1 MRNIEFRG
9 KDIETGKWKYGFY
22 SQFHNRPKIDKPNS
36 HQIFELL
43 EENSSPIV
51 LGNTSIGGLWFTID
65 ENTLGQ
71 FTGLKDKNGTKI
83 YEGDI
88 VRILY
93 TDWTSKSDS
102 DPRTL
107 DEYLKDIAKIGVVEW
122 DKLYPQFHIHF
133 IDKDNY
139 NSLDYGKY
147 GYIEVV
153 GNILDNP
160 EMLEN
165 YEDK

>member
-9 KDIETGKWKYGFY
+9 KDIETDEWKYGY
-22 SQFHNRPKIDKPNS
+22 LVQEVDVENKPIKNF
-36 HQIFELL
+36 IIE
-43 EENSSPIV
+43 
-51 LGNTSIGGLWFTID
+51 NTSEVNVLNKGLFQKYYEID
-65 ENTLGQ
+65 RNTLGQ
-71 FTGLKDKNGTKI
+71 YTGLKDKNGKEI
-83 YEGDI
+83 FQGDI

-139 NSLDYGKY
+139 NSLYYGKY
-147 GYIEVV
+147 GYIEVI
-153 GNILDNP
+153 GNIWDNP
-160 EMLEN
+160 EMV
-165 YEDK
+165 EDL

>member
-9 KDIETGKWKYGFY
+9 KDIETGEWKYGYLVQEVDVENKPIKNFIIENTGEVNVLNKGLFQKY
-22 SQFHNRPKIDKPNS
+22 YEIDR
-36 HQIFELL
+36 
-43 EENSSPIV
+43 
-51 LGNTSIGGLWFTID
+51 
-65 ENTLGQ
+65 NTLGQ
-71 FTGLKDKNGTKI
+71 YTGLKDKNGKKI

-93 TDWTSKSDS
+93 NDWTSKSDS

-153 GNILDNP
+153 GNIWDNP
-160 EMLEN
+160 EIV
-165 YEDK
+165 EDL

>member
-9 KDIETGKWKYGFY
+9 KDIKTGEWKYGY
-22 SQFHNRPKIDKPNS
+22 LVQEVDVENKPIKNF
-36 HQIFELL
+36 IIE
-43 EENSSPIV
+43 
-51 LGNTSIGGLWFTID
+51 NTSEVNVLNKGLLQKYYEID
-65 ENTLGQ
+65 RNTLGQ
-71 FTGLKDKNGTKI
+71 YTGLKDKNGKKI

-122 DKLYPQFHIHF
+122 DKFYPQFHIHF
-133 IDKDNY
+133 MDKDNY

-153 GNILDNP
+153 GNIWDNP
-160 EMLEN
+160 EMMEVL
-165 YEDK
+165 

>member
-9 KDIETGKWKYGFY
+9 KDIETGEWKYGFY
-22 SQFHNRPKIDKPNS
+22 SQFHNRPLVNKPNI

-43 EENSSPIV
+43 EENSSPTI

-71 FTGLKDKNGTKI
+71 FTGLKDKNGKKI

-102 DPRTL
+102 DPITL

-122 DKLYPQFHIHF
+122 DKFYPQFHIHF

-153 GNILDNP
+153 GNIWDNP
-160 EMLEN
+160 EIVEGL
-165 YEDK
+165 

>member
-22 SQFHNRPKIDKPNS
+22 SQFHNRPLVNEPNI
-36 HQIFELL
+36 HQIFEPV

-51 LGNTSIGGLWFTID
+51 LVNTSIGGLWFTID

-122 DKLYPQFHIHF
+122 DKFYPQFHIHF
-133 IDKDNY
+133 IDKDSY
-139 NSLDYGKY
+139 NSLYYGKY
-147 GYIEVV
+147 GYIEVI
-153 GNILDNP
+153 GNIWDNP
-160 EMLEN
+160 EIVEGL
-165 YEDK
+165 

>member
-1 MRNIEFRG
+1 MNRCIEFRG
-9 KDIETGKWKYGFY
+9 KDIETGEWKYGFY
-22 SQFHNRPKIDKPNS
+22 AQFHNRPNIDKPNI

-43 EENSSPIV
+43 EENSSPII
-51 LGNTSIGGLWFTID
+51 LGNTAIGGLWFTI
-65 ENTLGQ
+65 NKKTLGQ

-93 TDWTSKSDS
+93 TDWASKSDS

-107 DEYLKDIAKIGVVEW
+107 DEYLRDIAKIGVVEW
-122 DKLYPQFHIHF
+122 DKVYPQFHIHF
-133 IDKDNY
+133 RDKDNY

-147 GYIEVV
+147 GYIEVI
-153 GNILDNP
+153 GNIYDNNL
-160 EMLEN
+160 EMLEGL
-165 YEDK
+165 